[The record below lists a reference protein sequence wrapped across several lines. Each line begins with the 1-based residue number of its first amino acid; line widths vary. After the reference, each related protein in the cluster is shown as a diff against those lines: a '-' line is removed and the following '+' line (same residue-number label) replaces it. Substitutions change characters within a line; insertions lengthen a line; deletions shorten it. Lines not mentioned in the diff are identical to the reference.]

1 MPQVKLVRGKQ
12 LQCEATLGL
21 LRRIK
26 RIHGIDLL
34 SRDVKVFAQFLSQSE
49 VCWPVVCEFYGLQT
63 PEAQEE
69 LAEVANGA
77 DVAALIRGV
86 NESLRDFFQSSGEP
100 EMAAA
105 LEKAIETIQAGR
117 NTLAKRITETDL
129 VSEVTR
135 EILSMDFSPGNSSI
149 PQPAGSD

>member
-1 MPQVKLVRGKQ
+1 MPQVELKRGKK

-34 SRDVKVFAQFLSQSE
+34 SRDVKVFAQFLSESE
-49 VCWPVVCEFYGLQT
+49 TCWPVICEFYGLQA
-63 PEAQEE
+63 PEEQEE
-69 LAEVANGA
+69 LAEIAVGA

-105 LEKAIETIQAGR
+105 LEKAVDTIQKGR
-117 NTLAKRITETDL
+117 QTLAQRIRETDL
-129 VSEVTR
+129 ASEVTK
-135 EILSMDFSPGNSSI
+135 EILSMDLSLGNSFT
-149 PQPAGSD
+149 PQLEGSD

>member
-1 MPQVKLVRGKQ
+1 MPQVELKRGKK
-12 LQCEATLGL
+12 LECEATLGL

-34 SRDVKVFAQFLSQSE
+34 SRDVRVFSQFLGQSD

-63 PEAQEE
+63 PEQQEE
-69 LAEVANGA
+69 LAEIATGA

-86 NESLRDFFQSSGEP
+86 NESLRDFFLGSGEP

-105 LEKAIETIQAGR
+105 LEKAIETVQVGR
-117 NTLAKRITETDL
+117 RTLAQKIQTTDL
-129 VSEVTR
+129 ASQVTR
-135 EILSMDFSPGNSSI
+135 EILSMDLSPGNSSTL
-149 PQPAGSD
+149 QPEGSD

>member
-1 MPQVKLVRGKQ
+1 MPQVELKRGKK

-34 SRDVKVFAQFLSQSE
+34 SRDVKVFAQFLSESE
-49 VCWPVVCEFYGLQT
+49 TCWPVICEFYGLQA
-63 PEAQEE
+63 PEEQEE
-69 LAEVANGA
+69 LAEIAVGA

-105 LEKAIETIQAGR
+105 LEKAVETIQKGR
-117 NTLAKRITETDL
+117 QTLAQRIRETDL
-129 VSEVTR
+129 VSEMTK
-135 EILSMDFSPGNSSI
+135 EILSMDLSLGNSSI
-149 PQPAGSD
+149 PQPEGSD

>member
-1 MPQVKLVRGKQ
+1 MPQVKLARGKQ

-135 EILSMDFSPGNSSI
+135 EILSMDLSPGNSSI

>member
-1 MPQVKLVRGKQ
+1 MPQVELKRGKK

-34 SRDVKVFAQFLSQSE
+34 SRDVKVFAQFLSESE
-49 VCWPVVCEFYGLQT
+49 TCWPVICEFYGLQA
-63 PEAQEE
+63 PEEQEE
-69 LAEVANGA
+69 LAEIAVGA

-105 LEKAIETIQAGR
+105 LEKAVETIQKGR
-117 NTLAKRITETDL
+117 QTLAQRIRETDL

-135 EILSMDFSPGNSSI
+135 EILSMDLSFGNSSI
-149 PQPAGSD
+149 PQLEGSD

>member
-1 MPQVKLVRGKQ
+1 MPQVKLKRGRQ
-12 LQCEATLGL
+12 LECEATLGL

-34 SRDVKVFAQFLSQSE
+34 SRDVKVFAQFLGQSDI
-49 VCWPVVCEFYGLQT
+49 CWPVVCEFYGLQT
-63 PEAQEE
+63 EAQQEE
-69 LAEVANGA
+69 LAEIATGA

-105 LEKAIETIQAGR
+105 LEKAIETVQAGR
-117 NTLAKRITETDL
+117 QTLAQRITATDL
-129 VSEVTR
+129 VSEMTR
-135 EILSMDFSPGNSSI
+135 EILSMDLSPGNSST
-149 PQPAGSD
+149 PQPEGSD

>member
-1 MPQVKLVRGKQ
+1 MPQVKLSRGKQ

-135 EILSMDFSPGNSSI
+135 EILSMDLSPGNSST

>member
-1 MPQVKLVRGKQ
+1 MPQVELKRGRQ
-12 LQCEATLGL
+12 LECEATLGL

-34 SRDVKVFAQFLSQSE
+34 SRDVKVFAQFLGQSDI
-49 VCWPVVCEFYGLQT
+49 CWPVVCEFYGLHT
-63 PEAQEE
+63 PEQQDE
-69 LAEVANGA
+69 LAETATGS

-86 NESLRDFFQSSGEP
+86 NESLRDFFRESGEP

-105 LEKAIETIQAGR
+105 LEKAIETVQAGR
-117 NTLAKRITETDL
+117 RTLAQRITATDL

-135 EILSMDFSPGNSSI
+135 EILSMDLSPGNSST
-149 PQPAGSD
+149 PQLVDSA

>member
-1 MPQVKLVRGKQ
+1 MPQVELKRGKR
-12 LQCEATLGL
+12 LECEATLGL

-34 SRDVKVFAQFLSQSE
+34 SRDVRVFSQFLGQSD

-63 PEAQEE
+63 PEQQEE
-69 LAEVANGA
+69 LAEIATGA

-86 NESLRDFFQSSGEP
+86 NESLRDFFLGSGEP

-105 LEKAIETIQAGR
+105 LEKAIETVQVGR
-117 NTLAKRITETDL
+117 RTLAQRIQTTDL
-129 VSEVTR
+129 ASQVTR
-135 EILSMDFSPGNSSI
+135 EILSMDLSPGNSST
-149 PQPAGSD
+149 PQLEGSD

>member
-1 MPQVKLVRGKQ
+1 MPQVKLTRGKQ

-135 EILSMDFSPGNSSI
+135 EILSMDLSPGNSST
-149 PQPAGSD
+149 PQLADSA

>member
-1 MPQVKLVRGKQ
+1 MPQVKLTRGKQ

-34 SRDVKVFAQFLSQSE
+34 SRDVKVFAQFLSQSD

-135 EILSMDFSPGNSSI
+135 EILSMDLSPGNSSI

>member
-1 MPQVKLVRGKQ
+1 MPQVELKRGKK

-34 SRDVKVFAQFLSQSE
+34 SRDVKVFAQFLSESE
-49 VCWPVVCEFYGLQT
+49 TCWPVICEFYGLQA
-63 PEAQEE
+63 PEEQEE
-69 LAEVANGA
+69 LAEIAVGA

-105 LEKAIETIQAGR
+105 LEKAVETIQKGR
-117 NTLAKRITETDL
+117 QTLAQRIRETDL

-135 EILSMDFSPGNSSI
+135 EILSMDLSLGNSSI
-149 PQPAGSD
+149 PQLEGSD